1 VVRAVLGAG
10 VYLTFVGL
18 LGLAIGTIVRRTAGA
33 IATLV
38 GAVLVLPLLA
48 QALPSPWN
56 DDIAKFLP
64 GGIGASLFSVRPVA
78 DRLSPAGALVV
89 ALVWLV
95 ATFAI
100 ATVLISRRD
109 A

>member
-1 VVRAVLGAG
+1 MARRHGPRGCTTNSSPGTLATPVG
-10 VYLTFVGL
+10 V
-18 LGLAIGTIVRRTAGA
+18 
-33 IATLV
+33 
-38 GAVLVLPLLA
+38 VLVLAPLA

-64 GGIGASLFSVRPVA
+64 GGIGASLFSVRSLA
-78 DRLSPAGALVV
+78 DRLSPGAALVV

-95 ATFAI
+95 GTFAI
-100 ATVLISRRD
+100 ATVLIGRRD